1 MEDSPLNAN
10 RPSVTQ
16 LLNLIAKLRG
26 TNGCPWDKQQT
37 PQSIMPFLIEEAYEL
52 ANAVAA
58 GDADEICEE
67 LGDVLFQVLFL
78 IRLCQEADLF
88 DFTEVVARNLKKM
101 IRRHPHVFGAETAA
115 TSQEVKARW
124 HQIKMTEKGRT
135 LEDSILDSVPS
146 SMPALMRAYR
156 ISARAARVGFDWDDV
171 AGVTAKVE
179 EEWCEFNDA
188 VSDTR
193 SEKRNR
199 SSVTLE
205 FGDILFTLV
214 NVARFVQVHPETALI
229 GSIDKFEKRF
239 RYMEKAINS
248 QGKTMASMSKTEL
261 NDLWE
266 VAKSKADSA
275 TIIE

>member
-1 MEDSPLNAN
+1 MEDSPLNTN
-10 RPSVTQ
+10 RPFVDQ
-16 LLNLIAKLRG
+16 LVNLIAKLRG
-26 TNGCPWDKQQT
+26 THGCPWDKQQT

-52 ANAVAA
+52 ADAVAS
-58 GDADEICEE
+58 GDTDEICEE

-78 IRLCQEADLF
+78 IRLFQEADLF
-88 DFTEVVARNLKKM
+88 DLTDVIARNMEKM

-115 TSQEVKARW
+115 TSQEVKTRW
-124 HQIKMTEKGRT
+124 HQIKMTEKSRT

-156 ISARAARVGFDWDDV
+156 ISEKAARVGFDWDDV

-188 VSDTR
+188 VSARR
-193 SEKRNR
+193 SEAREYP
-199 SSVTLE
+199 SVALE

-214 NVARFVQVHPETALI
+214 NVARFVQVHPETSLI
-229 GSIDKFEKRF
+229 GSVKKFEKRF
-239 RYMEKAINS
+239 RYMEKAINA
-248 QGKTMASMSKTEL
+248 QGRTMASMSKSEL

-266 VAKSKADSA
+266 MAKSKVDLGT
-275 TIIE
+275 TI